1 MAERHQAQRAEEGAA
16 GHRSAV
22 FALVFG
28 ALIWGVI
35 WFPYRI
41 LRDAGI
47 DGVMATISTYS
58 TAFVL
63 GLFLFRRR
71 PLCVRFSWPLLW
83 LAFAAGGCNLGY
95 VLATLEGEIVRV
107 LLLFYLA
114 PLWTVLLSRL
124 ILGERLTHIGAAV
137 VATSLSGA
145 AVILW
150 QPQIGLPL
158 PEHGADWLGLYAGFM
173 FALFNVLSRRVQSI
187 TIEAKTMVAFLG
199 VVSTGVVL
207 MLLGYG
213 TPRLPSEPMLWG
225 LLALL
230 GVVLIVANLVVQFG
244 LSRVASNRAI
254 VIMLSEV
261 GFAAVSSWLLA
272 DEALGLREWI
282 GGAMIL
288 AAGLCSAKM
297 EEHAG

>member
-1 MAERHQAQRAEEGAA
+1 MAERHQAQLPAEGAA

-71 PLCVRFSWPLLW
+71 PLRVRFSWPLLW

-124 ILGERLTHIGAAV
+124 ILGERLNRIGAAV
-137 VATSLSGA
+137 VATSLAGA

-150 QPQIGLPL
+150 QPQIGLPV

-187 TIEAKTMVAFLG
+187 AIEAKTMVAFLG

-213 TPRLPSEPMLWG
+213 APRLPDEPMLWG

-261 GFAAVSSWLLA
+261 GFAAASSWLLA

-288 AAGLCSAKM
+288 AAGLCSARM

>member
-1 MAERHQAQRAEEGAA
+1 MAERHQAQLPVEGAA

-71 PLCVRFSWPLLW
+71 PLRVRFSWPLLW

-124 ILGERLTHIGAAV
+124 ILGERLNRIGAAV
-137 VATSLSGA
+137 VATSLAGA

-158 PEHGADWLGLYAGFM
+158 PEHVADWLGLYAGFM

-187 TIEAKTMVAFLG
+187 AIEAKTMVAFLG
-199 VVSTGVVL
+199 VVSTGLVL

-213 TPRLPSEPMLWG
+213 TPRLPDGPMLWG

-261 GFAAVSSWLLA
+261 GFAALSSWLLA

-288 AAGLCSAKM
+288 AAGLCSARM